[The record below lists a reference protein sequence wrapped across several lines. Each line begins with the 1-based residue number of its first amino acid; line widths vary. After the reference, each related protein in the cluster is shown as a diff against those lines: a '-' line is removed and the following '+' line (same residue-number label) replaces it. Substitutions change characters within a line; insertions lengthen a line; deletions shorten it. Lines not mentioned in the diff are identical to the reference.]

1 MSHVLDL
8 PVRPTALVGDDSAF
22 VVDDADDTRP
32 ADDVV
37 VVFDRNVAVAGGS
50 YHART
55 ATVPAPGG
63 DGARVAHLTGVWV
76 LPGRRRRDHV
86 RRALAEL
93 EASAARAGYSRLHV
107 TVEPSRTDA
116 LALLRERW
124 FTPVDAPSETGD
136 LELEKWL
143 LPA

>member
-1 MSHVLDL
+1 MSQVLDL
-8 PVRPTALVGDDSAF
+8 PVTPTSLVGDDPTF
-22 VVDDADDTRP
+22 VVDEDDDART

-50 YHART
+50 YRGRSA
-55 ATVPAPGG
+55 ALPAPAG
-63 DGARVAHLTGVWV
+63 DGARVAHVTGVWV
-76 LPGRRRRDHV
+76 LPGRRRREHV
-86 RRALAEL
+86 RRALVEL
-93 EASAARAGYSRLHV
+93 EASAARAGFSRLHV
-107 TVEPSRTDA
+107 VVEQSRTDA

-124 FTPVDAPSETGD
+124 FTPVDAPSATGD